1 MAEIAIPLIALG
13 SMYVISN
20 QDDEKKCKKKAL

>member
-1 MAEIAIPLIALG
+1 MAELIIATVALG

-20 QDDEKKCKKKAL
+20 HSIIQKINIVRI